1 MIHNI
6 CFPIFFTLLVF
17 IYLFII
23 YHFLSALLCLHKVY
37 VEKKRKQEASD
48 FFVFASIS
56 ISISS
61 LNESLPPS
69 PCMHPHLPLLLLPSS
84 SPFPAAFF
92 TSPCRQRRPTDQIGS
107 PSQSFD
113 LLPSLLLF
121 EPQVQSA
128 HWNHACRYLELL
140 KAQEAL

>member
-1 MIHNI
+1 M
-6 CFPIFFTLLVF
+6 LVF

-56 ISISS
+56 ISS
-61 LNESLPPS
+61 LDEALPPS
-69 PCMHPHLPLLLLPSS
+69 PCLHPHLLLLLPSS
-84 SPFPAAFF
+84 SLFPASFF
-92 TSPCRQRRPTDQIGS
+92 TSPGCQCRPAYQIGS
-107 PSQSFD
+107 PYQSFN
-113 LLPSLLLF
+113 LLPSFLS
-121 EPQVQSA
+121 EPQVQLA
-128 HWNHACRYLELL
+128 HRNHPCRYPKLL